1 MKRLTFFVILSC
13 LLVSTASAVLR
24 ISYEDLQRGG
34 WSQYKGQFICLT
46 TPMVVC
52 GTMYDSLILAPER
65 LYVPDERAYGL
76 ADGDSTEY
84 YRLVNHNVS
93 IRVKLECKY
102 PFSLTLGST
111 VAHLKARVMGE
122 RYLQTGAEPRFK
134 MYRPS
139 TQLPDMGEH
148 DLLICSANVQNY
160 FVHVGGYATRR
171 NTQGQHALQCYKVAS
186 ALSKFHAD
194 LYTLCELEKGPS
206 APRELT
212 NHLNALLHTDAYE
225 FVCTDSIDGDTIS
238 VGFIYNKERLRPFG
252 PLRFAYDRN
261 DTITRIYAFRF
272 MIQGFED
279 VKSGERF
286 VVSLN
291 HPRSKR
297 GTPQEANVKRMANI
311 NHILCGIAT
320 AYNNHDYDDPD
331 ILLLGDYNSYS
342 QEQPIQTLVKA
353 GYEDVLMQKDSTG
366 YSYSYKGECGY
377 LDRAF
382 ASPSMAKQVVQV
394 HPVHW
399 NTDFY
404 YSAAYYSKYNYKKRE
419 IPHRV
424 EEQTIKDFPKNIR
437 RVMAP
442 VAKKNLLFRY
452 SDHDPILV
460 SLKLQG
466 E

>member
-1 MKRLTFFVILSC
+1 MVL
-13 LLVSTASAVLR
+13 LLVAISASAVVR
-24 ISYEDLQRGG
+24 VSYDDLQREG
-34 WSQYKGQFICLT
+34 WSQYKGQAICITSPLI
-46 TPMVVC
+46 VC

-65 LYVPDERAYGL
+65 LYVPDEHAYGL

-84 YRLVNHNVS
+84 NRIVNYNAS

-102 PFSLTLGST
+102 PFALTLGST
-111 VAHLKARVMGE
+111 ITNLQARVMGE
-122 RYLQTGAEPRFK
+122 RHLQTGAEPKFK
-134 MYRPS
+134 MYRPA
-139 TQLPDMGEH
+139 TKLPDMGDY
-148 DLLICSANVQNY
+148 DLLICSANIQNY

-171 NTQGQHALQCYKVAS
+171 NTPGQHALQCYKVAS
-186 ALSKFHAD
+186 ALAKFHAD

-212 NHLNALLHTDAYE
+212 EHLNALLKTDAYD
-225 FVCTDSIDGDTIS
+225 FIYTDASDGDTIS
-238 VGFIYNKERLRPFG
+238 VGFIYNKEKVRPFG
-252 PLRFAYDRN
+252 PLRFSYNKN
-261 DTITRIYAFRF
+261 DAATRIYAFRF
-272 MIQGFED
+272 MLQGFED
-279 VKSGERF
+279 VKTGERF

-297 GTPQEANVKRMANI
+297 GTPQEANAKRMANI
-311 NHILCGIAT
+311 EHILNGIQT
-320 AYNNHDYDDPD
+320 AYANGDYTDPD

-342 QEQPIQTLVKA
+342 QEQPLQTLVRA
-353 GYEDVLMQKDSTG
+353 GYEDVLMQKDSMG

-382 ASPSMAKQVVQV
+382 ASPSMAEQVVEV

-442 VAKKNLLFRY
+442 VAKRNLLFRY

-460 SLKLQG
+460 SLKLQRK
-466 E
+466 